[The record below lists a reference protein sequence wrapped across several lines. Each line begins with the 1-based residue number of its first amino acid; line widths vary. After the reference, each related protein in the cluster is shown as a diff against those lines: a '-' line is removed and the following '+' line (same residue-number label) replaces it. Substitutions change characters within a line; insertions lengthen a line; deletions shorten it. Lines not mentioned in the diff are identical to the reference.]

1 MVVLSD
7 VGGPGIRPG
16 AARALTGRRAGDGR
30 RVGVGGPPPGWPSGA
45 MRNPGAHD
53 PRGVDA
59 AGAGRE
65 RPGSPRAL
73 GRRRPA
79 RAGALAAVLLVAVL
93 TPPAA
98 AQEAPVATVRVLSIN
113 ILHGGVLSG
122 WQRDD
127 QHLEA
132 RLDLLTD
139 ELRGLSPDVIAVQ
152 EASRGWG
159 RGDVA
164 ARLAA
169 RLGMQ
174 HAYVSGA
181 FRFFGSGWVHWL
193 VSHVMNFEEGPAVL
207 SRFPIVRWEAFA
219 LPSCGRRFEPRV
231 LLLTELDAPW
241 GPLTVFSTHTSGDP
255 CHTRRVAELVREHRG
270 AGPAVVMGD
279 FNAVESSEAIQALT
293 GPAGFVDAFRA
304 VRPDDPG
311 PTVWQP
317 VTDPVRRARR
327 RVDYVFLAPGGAST
341 SRPVDS
347 RVVIDVPGR
356 LADGTVLWPSD
367 HYGVLADV
375 AILAT
380 VPRPAGH
387 DGAGGRAGPAGPA
400 AAVRAVPGVLPAP
413 GPGAAA
419 EAGPAR

>member
-1 MVVLSD
+1 M
-7 VGGPGIRPG
+7 G
-16 AARALTGRRAGDGR
+16 
-30 RVGVGGPPPGWPSGA
+30 
-45 MRNPGAHD
+45 
-53 PRGVDA
+53 A
-59 AGAGRE
+59 AGAAGR
-65 RPGSPRAL
+65 PTGGPRAPR
-73 GRRRPA
+73 RRRP
-79 RAGALAAVLLVAVL
+79 RVAGVLLAAVPLVAVL
-93 TPPAA
+93 IPPAA
-98 AQEAPVATVRVLSIN
+98 AQDAAPVATVRFVSIN

-122 WQRDD
+122 WKRDD

-164 ARLAA
+164 GRLAA
-169 RLGMQ
+169 RLGMH

-181 FRFFGSGWVHWL
+181 FRFFGFGWVHWF

-207 SRFPIVRWEAFA
+207 SRFPIVRREAFA
-219 LPSCGRRFEPRV
+219 LPACGRRFEPRV
-231 LLLTELDAPW
+231 LLRTELEAPS

-255 CHTRRVAELVREHRG
+255 CHSRGVVELVREHRG

-293 GPAGFVDAFRA
+293 GPGGFVDAFRA

-327 RVDYVFLAPGGAST
+327 RVDYVFLAPGEASR

-375 AILAT
+375 AIFAAAPRTAGHGGAQGAAAGGAT
-380 VPRPAGH
+380 VQAT
-387 DGAGGRAGPAGPA
+387 
-400 AAVRAVPGVLPAP
+400 PGVLPAP
-413 GPGAAA
+413 SPRQ
-419 EAGPAR
+419 AGPTGPHR